1 MASSDEAHD
10 AAIDVTAITHSQE
23 SSQQILGTS
32 APKYGNI
39 LQVNA
44 SVLDCSILC
53 ILLYFST
60 LSYGYAD
67 V

>member
-44 SVLDCSILC
+44 SVLECRYFVHFALF
-53 ILLYFST
+53 LYT
-60 LSYGYAD
+60 NGYAD